1 MSSLVEFIK
10 GSYDEFKNKVEWSK
24 WSDLQSST
32 LVVSVATVLLALF
45 TFGVDS
51 VFRRAISNV
60 LGMLIKLF
68 NQ

>member
-10 GSYDEFKNKVEWSK
+10 GSYDEFKNRVEWSK

>member
-51 VFRRAISNV
+51 CFRMAISNV
-60 LGMLIKLF
+60 LGRLIKLF

>member
-51 VFRRAISNV
+51 VFRRAISYV

>member
-68 NQ
+68 N

>member
-51 VFRRAISNV
+51 V
-60 LGMLIKLF
+60 LEGLF
-68 NQ
+68 LMSLEC

>member
-1 MSSLVEFIK
+1 MSSLLEFIK
-10 GSYDEFKNKVEWSK
+10 GSSDEFKTKVEWSK

>member
-32 LVVSVATVLLALF
+32 LVVSVATVLLALL

>member
-32 LVVSVATVLLALF
+32 LVVSVALF

-68 NQ
+68 N

>member
-60 LGMLIKLF
+60 LGILIKLF
-68 NQ
+68 N

>member
-32 LVVSVATVLLALF
+32 LVVSVATVLSALF

-68 NQ
+68 N

>member
-60 LGMLIKLF
+60 LGMLIRLF

>member
-45 TFGVDS
+45 TFGVYS
-51 VFRRAISNV
+51 FFRRAISNV

>member
-24 WSDLQSST
+24 RSDLQSST

-68 NQ
+68 N